1 MHNHKETEQ
10 SAARQGVSA
19 QSAMQTVV
27 SRTEKNAA
35 QEDADLIR
43 LGTLLDR
50 LMQK

>member
-1 MHNHKETEQ
+1 MHSQKETNQ
-10 SAARQGVSA
+10 SAARQGASA
-19 QSAMQTVV
+19 QPTMQTTV
-27 SRTEKNAA
+27 SESEKNAA